1 MNKILKDALL
11 MLVAGTF
18 AVSCAD
24 YNETDNF
31 TAQPDPTVT
40 TPYNDLNPVKSYINR
55 GAYPNMSLDAALN
68 IKDFKEQALAHAAA
82 VANFDRFY
90 FGTAFMSGSI
100 INAKGVLNFIDMKEQ
115 LDHVQEIGGEVYGSA
130 IAANTGQADGW
141 LSYLTAPVER
151 MVRQYSKFHLSQL
164 LSRVLKLN
172 RNLAIPP
179 NYGLGLIRVRRQP
192 LLLYSLVL

>member
-1 MNKILKDALL
+1 MKSIINGFLAVSSLL
-11 MLVAGTF
+11 LVF
-18 AVSCAD
+18 SCAD

-90 FGTAFMSGSI
+90 FGTAFMS
-100 INAKGVLNFIDMKEQ
+100 DR
-115 LDHVQEIGGEVYGSA
+115 
-130 IAANTGQADGW
+130 W
-141 LSYLTAPVER
+141 
-151 MVRQYSKFHLSQL
+151 
-164 LSRVLKLN
+164 
-172 RNLAIPP
+172 
-179 NYGLGLIRVRRQP
+179 
-192 LLLYSLVL
+192 

>member
-115 LDHVQEIGGEVYGSA
+115 LDHVQEIGGWNSERRDKA
-130 IAANTGQADGW
+130 I
-141 LSYLTAPVER
+141 LTVLNNSS
-151 MVRQYSKFHLSQL
+151 VSIRQ
-164 LSRVLKLN
+164 LSRLTGISK
-172 RNLAIPP
+172 AI
-179 NYGLGLIRVRRQP
+179 IERICRR
-192 LLLYSLVL
+192 

>member
-141 LSYLTAPVER
+141 LSYLTAPVEII
-151 MVRQYSKFHLSQL
+151 VEYKELLAVDFSKGDPYTGTGGKLVTKNGET
-164 LSRVLKLN
+164 VLQISSKSTVVE
-172 RNLAIPP
+172 
-179 NYGLGLIRVRRQP
+179 GFEV
-192 LLLYSLVL
+192 